1 VPFQEGFAMP
11 DRYRHTDLVA
21 CAAGL
26 FAAAGLDRHIAATV
40 AVILVEADMLG
51 VATHG
56 LQFVPAYTA
65 GIEAGRTARSGEPDV
80 LTDNGSALLL
90 DAKMLPGQWVVM
102 WALNM
107 ALHRLKQ
114 HPVVTV
120 AVRHSENISCLATYM
135 KRAAEQGAMAILTT
149 SSPGNRAVAPFG
161 GREARYSTNP
171 IAFGIPTDGT
181 PILIDTSTSSTT
193 NRNLE
198 RTQRLGAKLA
208 QPVVIDN
215 RDDGRGNAGKPSDD
229 PAAFFADPP
238 GAIMPAGGLEQGHKG
253 FAFAILVEAL
263 TSGLAG
269 VGRRDPKQAAG
280 SNLFLQLIDPS
291 AFGGADAFKSETG
304 FFAAMCRDTPPLD
317 AAHPVR
323 VPGDRALAL
332 YREQMEKGV
341 ALHPEIMPRMAPL
354 LEKYGVEK
362 PRMLGDEI

>member
-1 VPFQEGFAMP
+1 
-11 DRYRHTDLVA
+11 
-21 CAAGL
+21 
-26 FAAAGLDRHIAATV
+26 
-40 AVILVEADMLG
+40 
-51 VATHG
+51 
-56 LQFVPAYTA
+56 
-65 GIEAGRTARSGEPDV
+65 
-80 LTDNGSALLL
+80 
-90 DAKMLPGQWVVM
+90 
-102 WALNM
+102 
-107 ALHRLKQ
+107 
-114 HPVVTV
+114 
-120 AVRHSENISCLATYM
+120 
-135 KRAAEQGAMAILTT
+135 MAILTT

-171 IAFGIPTDGT
+171 IAFGIPTDGA

-198 RTQRLGAKLA
+198 RTQRMGGRLA

-280 SNLFLQLIDPS
+280 SNLFLQLIDPA
-291 AFGGADAFKSETG
+291 AFGGADAFKAETG
-304 FFAAMCRDTPPLD
+304 FFAQMCRETPPLD
-317 AAHPVR
+317 PAHPVR

-332 YREQMEKGV
+332 YREQMREGRGAAPGDHAADGAV
-341 ALHPEIMPRMAPL
+341 AGEVWGGGA
-354 LEKYGVEK
+354 
-362 PRMLGDEI
+362 